1 MYPNS
6 ERSTIFTIRNT
17 GNYIDKTITVNI
29 SSIPE
34 DWEVTIDSSD
44 IPVGGLP
51 RNSTADIEVTI
62 ITPERVVE
70 SDYEV
75 RFALMSDEEIKDE
88 VVLPVSILK
97 VRKISLQCRESSKK
111 GNISERISY
120 IVTVENNGNSKD
132 SVDLRHVYVTKNMA
146 DENWKVQLSKNF
158 TTLYPYEARD
168 VIVSVSI
175 PLEAIADTNFLTGD
189 REGYIIQI
197 VGTSQNDTT
206 VEADEEIEV
215 VVNPIYD
222 FNFNKESDRKYMI
235 LHDAHLPYEFQI
247 ENKGNTIDKIL
258 FSYESIHSWIVIP
271 FAEKTLYPGVTEV
284 LNINFEPPV
293 TLSAGEYEFTIYGQS
308 SNVPTLISSL
318 NITVEIIESDIEISK
333 IQIGDQP
340 LTKADVKEDETVLIR
355 ALLTNVGDLD
365 YYNKT
370 TEDNEN
376 LVIRFMEGSN
386 FIDEINITYLPSE
399 RTSID
404 NSIWVTV
411 PWRVGKAR
419 TYTLIINLDEYGA
432 FEESNI
438 ENNKLSG
445 KLSVKS
451 VTDDG
456 GEEEDIGSSE
466 LYLIFGIIIICVIL
480 MLVGIW
486 ANVSITRRA
495 ARKGGY
501 TADGEYKPYEEMS
514 KAEFGHD
521 EEEEEP
527 EGGVL
532 GIQEEHPYGV
542 KKGDKFMKESL
553 SLTTMRPI
561 KKTKPLKK
569 SKPLTSLAG
578 EGAPTGLER
587 PHIAGLL
594 PPKKSDEEAAE
605 TEASTD
611 NEADVG
617 NDKTP

>member
-1 MYPNS
+1 MYPNQ
-6 ERSTIFTIRNT
+6 ERSTIFTVRNT
-17 GNYIDKTITVNI
+17 GNYVDKTITVNI

-34 DWEVTIDSSD
+34 DWDVTIDSSD

-51 RNSTADIEVTI
+51 RNSTADIEVTV

-88 VVLPVSILK
+88 VTLPISILK
-97 VRKISLQCRESSKK
+97 VRKISLHCRESRKN

-132 SVDLRHVYVTKNMA
+132 SVDLRHAYVTRSMA
-146 DENWKVQLSKNF
+146 DENWRVQLSKNF

-175 PLEAIADTNFLTGD
+175 PLEAIADTNFLTINE
-189 REGYIIQI
+189 REGYLISII
-197 VGTSQNDTT
+197 GTSQNDTT

-215 VVNPIYD
+215 VVNEIYD
-222 FNFNKESDRKYMI
+222 FGFNKESDRKFMI
-235 LHDAHLPYEFQI
+235 LHDTYLLYEFQV
-247 ENKGNTIDKIL
+247 ENKGNTKDKII
-258 FSYESIHSWIVIP
+258 FSYESPHSSWITIP
-271 FAEKTLYPGVTEV
+271 FEERTLFPGVTEV
-284 LNINFEPPV
+284 LSINFEPPV

-308 SNVPTLISSL
+308 DNEPTLISSL
-318 NITVEIIESDIEISK
+318 NITIEIIESDIEITA
-333 IQIGDQP
+333 IQIGDES
-340 LTKADVKEDETVLIR
+340 LSKADVKEDETVLIR

-386 FIDEINITYLPSE
+386 FIDELNITYLPSE
-399 RTSID
+399 RTSTD

-419 TYTLIINLDEYGA
+419 TYTIIINLDEYGA
-432 FEESNI
+432 FDESNT

-445 KLSVKS
+445 KLVVKGVGEAS
-451 VTDDG
+451 DTSDDI
-456 GEEEDIGSSE
+456 ESSE
-466 LYLIFGIIIICVIL
+466 LYLILGVILICVIL
-480 MLVGIW
+480 MMVGIW
-486 ANVSITRRA
+486 ANVSIARRA

-532 GIQEEHPYGV
+532 GISEEHPYGG
-542 KKGDKFMKESL
+542 KKGDKFMRDSL

-569 SKPLTSLAG
+569 SKPITSL
-578 EGAPTGLER
+578 EK

-594 PPKKSDEEAAE
+594 PPKQEDGEE
-605 TEASTD
+605 TEAETGAEGD
-611 NEADVG
+611 G
-617 NDKTP
+617 NNDATQEPELP